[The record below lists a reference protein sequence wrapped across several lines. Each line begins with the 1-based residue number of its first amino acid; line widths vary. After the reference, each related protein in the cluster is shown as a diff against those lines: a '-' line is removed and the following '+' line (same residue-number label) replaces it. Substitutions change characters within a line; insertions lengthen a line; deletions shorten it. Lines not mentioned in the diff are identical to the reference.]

1 MLDGYSK
8 INTLRF
14 LKDANATYTTKF
26 LASAFMNDSIKDEGI
41 ARGLFVGGIE
51 PPPHWGPTAVLGPN
65 DNNYI
70 KMRRI
75 GEQSMLLSDSMIASE
90 IAADGVSFQANIR
103 PNMLKYVPGADWY
116 DDIDPLGDMCMLGT
130 MAHAAEDLDT
140 GIMTGAMGCVG
151 IQDNYHIVFTI
162 EPSAPNTRK
171 ILSKI
176 HLPSGRRPSY
186 MHALGYTPHYIVLV
200 ADPLYMNM
208 VSVLKGDPLGE
219 GGLETNSDPTLF
231 HLVDRKTGAVRT
243 LKAPG
248 FIFGHILNTFED
260 GEDIVIDLTWYSANN
275 ATTLGWMNRWL
286 LSYMMSE
293 PIREAWPRGQVV
305 RYRLKANDEVEE
317 ARLFADENGANDF
330 EAPKI
335 NEEFQGL
342 KYCISYFMQFHTYE
356 YDKDPTSVQSG
367 PFGAVGIAKRN
378 LCTGERSGWY
388 EPNTYP
394 SEVQF
399 VPNPS
404 GSAEDDGIL
413 LSMVFDGNRNA
424 SYFQILDA
432 RTMMRIAKAPLPIKT
447 PFLIHASWF
456 PEQEGPLE
464 IVV

>member
-1 MLDGYSK
+1 
-8 INTLRF
+8 
-14 LKDANATYTTKF
+14 
-26 LASAFMNDSIKDEGI
+26 
-41 ARGLFVGGIE
+41 
-51 PPPHWGPTAVLGPN
+51 
-65 DNNYI
+65 
-70 KMRRI
+70 
-75 GEQSMLLSDSMIASE
+75 
-90 IAADGVSFQANIR
+90 
-103 PNMLKYVPGADWY
+103 
-116 DDIDPLGDMCMLGT
+116 
-130 MAHAAEDLDT
+130 
-140 GIMTGAMGCVG
+140 
-151 IQDNYHIVFTI
+151 
-162 EPSAPNTRK
+162 
-171 ILSKI
+171 
-176 HLPSGRRPSY
+176 
-186 MHALGYTPHYIVLV
+186 
-200 ADPLYMNM
+200 
-208 VSVLKGDPLGE
+208 
-219 GGLETNSDPTLF
+219 
-231 HLVDRKTGAVRT
+231 VRT

-260 GEDIVIDLTWYSANN
+260 GEDIVIDLTWYSAGN
-275 ATTLGWMNRWL
+275 ATTLGWMNRWF

-293 PIREAWPRGQVV
+293 PVREAWPRAQVV

-399 VPNPS
+399 VANPS

-413 LSMVFDGNRNA
+413 LSMVFDCNRNA

-432 RTMMRIAKAPLPIKT
+432 RTLRRIATASLPIKT
-447 PFLIHASWF
+447 PFLIHSSWC
-456 PEQEGPLE
+456 PEQAVL
-464 IVV
+464 V